1 MVVRKPGRYLAPVA
15 LVAVAVAVGLIVNA
29 RVQTTHHAV
38 IAPPIHHVA
47 DTAHQQKP
55 GRRFYYV
62 VKPGDS
68 LSTISVKTGV
78 PIATLEALNP
88 SVNPGALQ
96 AGERLRLRR

>member
-29 RVQTTHHAV
+29 RVQTSHHAV

-47 DTAHQQKP
+47 DTAHQKKA
-55 GRRFYYV
+55 GRRFYV

-96 AGERLRLRR
+96 AGEHLRLRR